1 MATARKKTRERFG
14 IAEWYGRNFVGLSPT
29 ERQAYA
35 QELLN
40 EGGRSLQP
48 CPFKP
53 SGGKC
58 SKPSGI
64 CSIRPYIETT
74 EADGQRV
81 VTAVVGDS
89 GRPRATCPNRFHEG
103 KLAYQRAGEILLDNP
118 APTLVPEV
126 GFLEP
131 IAASGKAKKRDV
143 GRIDLVLMN
152 PADQTGRVEWGALEI
167 QAVYFSGKG
176 MLDDFTDMAGGA
188 SPGLPFPQHPRR
200 PDYRSSGPKRLLPQ
214 LQTKV
219 PTLSRWGKR
228 MAVVVDEY
236 FFDALD
242 PMTYVDDLSSADI
255 AWVVV
260 KFEDTGSGNFQLTPS
275 QTYFTTLPEAV
286 AGLTGGRPSTEAKF
300 LQKLLEKA
308 ARNAPLDLDTSDES
322 GGE

>member
-1 MATARKKTRERFG
+1 MAKQRSRQRFG
-14 IAEWYGRNFVGLSPT
+14 IAEWYGRNFVTLT
-29 ERQAYA
+29 VEERRAYA
-35 QELLN
+35 EGLL
-40 EGGRSLQP
+40 SKKVPAPQP

-53 SGGKC
+53 GGGNC

-64 CSIRPYIETT
+64 CSIRPYVETV
-74 EADGQRV
+74 EDGDRRV
-81 VTAVVGDS
+81 VRPVIGDL

-103 KLAYQRAGEILLDNP
+103 KLAYQEAGQILLGNP
-118 APTLVPEV
+118 NPILVPEV

-131 IAASGKAKKRDV
+131 VRASESGQKRDV
-143 GRIDLVLMN
+143 GRIDLVLMDST
-152 PADQTGRVEWGALEI
+152 DQVAGASWGALEI

-176 MLDDFTDMAGGA
+176 MVDDFSNIAGLQ
-188 SPGLPFPQHPRR
+188 SPELPFPQHPRR

-242 PMTYVDDLSSADI
+242 PMNPVDDLSSADI
-255 AWVVV
+255 AWIVV
-260 KFEDTGSGNFQLTPS
+260 KFEESSSGNFELRPVRS
-275 QTYFTTLPEAV
+275 IFTTLPEAV
-286 AGLTGGRPSTEAKF
+286 AGLTGGRPTTEAKF
-300 LQKLLEKA
+300 LQKLVEKA
-308 ARNAPLDLDTSDES
+308 RRNAPLDLDTSEES

>member
-1 MATARKKTRERFG
+1 MAKSRKKTRERFG
-14 IAEWYGRNFVGLSPT
+14 IAEWYGRNFVGLTPA
-29 ERQAYA
+29 ERRAYA
-35 QELLN
+35 QALVSG
-40 EGGRSLQP
+40 EGAAQP
-48 CPFKP
+48 CPFKAT
-53 SGGKC
+53 GGKC

-64 CSIRPYIETT
+64 CSIRPYVETT
-74 EADGQRV
+74 LEDGERV
-81 VTAVVGDS
+81 VSPVLGDL

-103 KLAYQRAGEILLDNP
+103 KRAYQHAGEILLGNP
-118 APTLVPEV
+118 DPILVPEV

-131 IAASGKAKKRDV
+131 VNGSGKSKKRDV

-152 PADQTGRVEWGALEI
+152 PADQTGRVDWGALEI

-176 MLDDFTDMAGGA
+176 MIDDFTDIAAGT
-188 SPGLPFPQHPRR
+188 SSGLPFPQHPRR

-236 FFDALD
+236 FFASLD
-242 PMTYVDDLSSADI
+242 PMAHVEDLSSADI
-255 AWVVV
+255 AWIVVR
-260 KFEDTGSGNFQLTPS
+260 FEESDSGAFELRSS
-275 QTYFTTLPEAV
+275 QTHFTTLPEAV
-286 AGLTGGRPSTEAKF
+286 AGLTGGRPSTESKF

-308 ARNAPLDLDTSDES
+308 QRNAPLDLDTAEES